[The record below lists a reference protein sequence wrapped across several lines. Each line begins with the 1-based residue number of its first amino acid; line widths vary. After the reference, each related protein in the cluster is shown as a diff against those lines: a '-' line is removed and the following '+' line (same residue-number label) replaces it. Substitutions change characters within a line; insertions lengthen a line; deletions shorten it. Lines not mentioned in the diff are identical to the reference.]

1 MEMLLKSFLITLS
14 IFKIIYFVRIYD
26 SFCIFLTLQT
36 KIAGDLGPFLGIVV
50 FVMVAVTKIQQ
61 ILHAAV
67 NDPSNEYAD
76 INNEFVKSM
85 LQTYK
90 GMGGEKISPKIDDS
104 MSERL

>member
-1 MEMLLKSFLITLS
+1 
-14 IFKIIYFVRIYD
+14 
-26 SFCIFLTLQT
+26 LQI

-76 INNEFVKSM
+76 IENEFVKSM
-85 LQTYK
+85 L
-90 GMGGEKISPKIDDS
+90 
-104 MSERL
+104 

>member
-50 FVMVAVTKIQQ
+50 FVMVAVTKIQ
-61 ILHAAV
+61 
-67 NDPSNEYAD
+67 
-76 INNEFVKSM
+76 
-85 LQTYK
+85 
-90 GMGGEKISPKIDDS
+90 
-104 MSERL
+104 